1 MILPGKATFTFTR
14 AFYYA
19 KTYSGSDD
27 RMNQLSLA
35 SGNTN
40 DDTNEC
46 QDEFWSLYIHSR
58 FSVYRTICHV
68 PLTLAAEF
76 WSIDRF

>member
-1 MILPGKATFTFTR
+1 MILPGKATFTFT
-14 AFYYA
+14 ACYYA

-27 RMNQLSLA
+27 RINQLSLA

-46 QDEFWSLYIHSR
+46 QDEF
-58 FSVYRTICHV
+58 
-68 PLTLAAEF
+68 
-76 WSIDRF
+76 